1 MAFRESDLTAAA
13 ARSWRSPSSAL
24 ASKMANSIDTN
35 KKLQD
40 TYLPNQAA
48 VVNLA
53 DEARERGR
61 SVMREAANTSG
72 SKK

>member
-1 MAFRESDLTAAA
+1 MDFRRSGSIEAIAGKVDL
-13 ARSWRSPSSAL
+13 SAL
-24 ASKMANSIDTN
+24 AGKLGNSIATS

-40 TYLPNQAA
+40 AYLPNQAA

-61 SVMREAANTSG
+61 DVMRSAANTKG
-72 SKK
+72 SKT